1 MISDLVIEDYFL
13 LELYSVLFN
22 LLIVCFELTNDT
34 YFWEQR
40 KMFEIATFT
49 KGKGYSKNDLSMSGF
64 PIILYG
70 HMYISYKTVI
80 NNVQYFVK
88 DKLDGSVVSMG
99 SEVIIPSSGETP
111 EDIARA
117 SAVRQQGVIIGGDI
131 NILHPNTNVID
142 SPFLAYQLS
151 SGNIKKQLS
160 RRAQGKSIVHLYN
173 SDIKNM
179 PLIFPS
185 INEQINIHKILEL
198 IEKTITLYQ
207 QQLGMLDKLKQSL
220 LQQLFP
226 KENSKTPKVRF
237 SGFTEEWEQ
246 VQLSSVVSFINGKAF
261 KQSELLNNGKYKVV
275 RVGNFNTN
283 GQWYYSNLELPKDK
297 YISKGDL
304 VYLWATN
311 FGPEIWNGGKAI
323 FHYHIWKLI
332 FNEKSIDKG
341 YLFYW
346 LYMDKSKVLADTNGT
361 TMIHITK
368 GNMEERILDKPTKF
382 LEQKKVG
389 LMLTKVDSLID
400 LYQLKIERNKKTKNM
415 LLQNLFV

>member
-1 MISDLVIEDYFL
+1 MDKKVPVVRFKGFTDDWEQVKLGKTVKREKSYPLTRSAETNDNTNYRYIHYGDIHTGRATIINQASDLPKIKQSDYLTLKSGDIIVADASEDYKGIADAALLTSTFGENIVAGLHTIAMSPINTSSLFL
-13 LELYSVLFN
+13 YYKFQTSDFKKYGRKTGTGLKVFGISSNN
-22 LLIVCFELTNDT
+22 LLKYSFFTPSET
-34 YFWEQR
+34 EQER
-40 KMFEIATFT
+40 I
-49 KGKGYSKNDLSMSGF
+49 GKLLF
-64 PIILYG
+64 IL
-70 HMYISYKTVI
+70 
-80 NNVQYFVK
+80 
-88 DKLDGSVVSMG
+88 
-99 SEVIIPSSGETP
+99 
-111 EDIARA
+111 
-117 SAVRQQGVIIGGDI
+117 
-131 NILHPNTNVID
+131 
-142 SPFLAYQLS
+142 
-151 SGNIKKQLS
+151 
-160 RRAQGKSIVHLYN
+160 
-173 SDIKNM
+173 
-179 PLIFPS
+179 
-185 INEQINIHKILEL
+185 
-198 IEKTITLYQ
+198 EKTITLYQ